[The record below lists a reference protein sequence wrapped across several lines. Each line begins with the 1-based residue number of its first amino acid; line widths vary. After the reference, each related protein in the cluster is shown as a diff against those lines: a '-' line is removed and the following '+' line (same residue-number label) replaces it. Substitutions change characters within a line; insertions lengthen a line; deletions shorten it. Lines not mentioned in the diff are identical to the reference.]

1 MELLYY
7 LAAIVALTG
16 FGYFLAN
23 DRIGSFWS
31 MLGVVVSILAASLLV
46 AYTNQHPDSVTHNY
60 QTEFAY
66 SVLRLTSFAFG
77 FHLGYQRRWGRKHWG
92 LIAAINGASIIV
104 LVIYLVAVG

>member
-7 LAAIVALTG
+7 TAAIVALVG

-23 DRIGSFWS
+23 DRIGAFWS
-31 MLGVVVSILAASLLV
+31 MLGVVLSILGASLVV
-46 AYTNQHPDSVTHNY
+46 AYTNQHPDAITPNY

-92 LIAAINGASIIV
+92 LIAAINGISILV
-104 LVIYLVAVG
+104 LVVYLMLA